1 VAISSQMNNNR
12 LSSKVT
18 NPLGTNLISSSA
30 AGTIGQRLSPF
41 FTDSCPAVQRRKA
54 KSADFEFRTVEIN
67 TEKIINYN
75 LLLEKI
81 KDLLSRPSN
90 FLKRER
96 VMLQQK
102 LRFMLKRV
110 YCFILL
116 II

>member
-1 VAISSQMNNNR
+1 MNNNR

-18 NPLGTNLISSSA
+18 NPLGTNLISSPA
-30 AGTIGQRLSPF
+30 AGTIGQRPSPF
-41 FTDSCPAVQRRKA
+41 FTDSRPAVQRRKA

-96 VMLQQK
+96 V
-102 LRFMLKRV
+102 RRN
-110 YCFILL
+110 
-116 II
+116 